1 MGILYPFFRAP
12 GYMNLVKKQIPR
24 TGLCGFMP
32 ISIRFVWRQLEFA
45 FFGALAS
52 VAHTFYIQEEKT
64 MKRILAL
71 HLVLIMLMSL
81 TACGSGDT
89 QTQPDNNPSNQQQ
102 EQSSENTTDENG
114 RSKAT
119 EFTFE
124 LAAEEERIVENLIF
138 DEDVTVSGDF
148 GIIVFENCEFN
159 GNIISTAEQFTRI
172 ILSGTTVN
180 GNCVFKNTIKEA
192 SMDYP
197 MPKFISSNALNIVC
211 EDCIGSYILDGTE
224 ENITFNGE
232 TYSIDDVEFF
242 YDANTNELVPYEE
255 QEVSTIFIGQWWENG
270 EKVLQLFCE

>member
-1 MGILYPFFRAP
+1 M
-12 GYMNLVKKQIPR
+12 KKLLAL
-24 TGLCGFMP
+24 T
-32 ISIRFVWRQLEFA
+32 
-45 FFGALAS
+45 LAS
-52 VAHTFYIQEEKT
+52 
-64 MKRILAL
+64 
-71 HLVLIMLMSL
+71 IMLMSL
-81 TACGSGDT
+81 FGCSGGEDAPP
-89 QTQPDNNPSNQQQ
+89 QADNNPSSQQ
-102 EQSSENTTDENG
+102 EETG

-159 GNIISTAEQFTRI
+159 GDIICTAEQFTRVV
-172 ILSGTTVN
+172 LPEGTIVN

-211 EDCIGSYILDGTE
+211 EDCIGSYVLDGTE
-224 ENITFNGE
+224 ENITFNGD

-242 YDANTNELVPYEE
+242 YDANTNELVPYEG
-255 QEVSTIFIGQWWENG
+255 QEVSTIFVGQWWENG

>member
-1 MGILYPFFRAP
+1 M
-12 GYMNLVKKQIPR
+12 KK
-24 TGLCGFMP
+24 
-32 ISIRFVWRQLEFA
+32 
-45 FFGALAS
+45 
-52 VAHTFYIQEEKT
+52 
-64 MKRILAL
+64 ILAL
-71 HLVLIMLMSL
+71 ILASIMLMSL
-81 TACGSGDT
+81 FGCSGGEDT
-89 QTQPDNNPSNQQQ
+89 QSQADNNPSSQQ
-102 EQSSENTTDENG
+102 EENG
-114 RSKAT
+114 RSKAM

-159 GNIISTAEQFTRI
+159 GDIISTAEQFTRV

-180 GNCVFKNTIKEA
+180 GNCVFKNTVKEA

-211 EDCIGSYILDGTE
+211 EDCIGSYVLDGTE

-232 TYSIDDVEFF
+232 TYSMADVEFF

-255 QEVSTIFIGQWWENG
+255 QEASTIFIGQWWENG

>member
-1 MGILYPFFRAP
+1 M
-12 GYMNLVKKQIPR
+12 KK
-24 TGLCGFMP
+24 
-32 ISIRFVWRQLEFA
+32 
-45 FFGALAS
+45 
-52 VAHTFYIQEEKT
+52 
-64 MKRILAL
+64 ILAL
-71 HLVLIMLMSL
+71 TLASIMLMSL
-81 TACGSGDT
+81 FGCSGGEDT
-89 QTQPDNNPSNQQQ
+89 QPQADNNPSSQQ
-102 EQSSENTTDENG
+102 EETG

-159 GNIISTAEQFTRI
+159 GDIISTAEQFTRV

-211 EDCIGSYILDGTE
+211 EDCIGSYVLDGTE

-232 TYSIDDVEFF
+232 TYSMADVEFF

-255 QEVSTIFIGQWWENG
+255 QEASTIFIGQWWENG

>member
-1 MGILYPFFRAP
+1 
-12 GYMNLVKKQIPR
+12 
-24 TGLCGFMP
+24 
-32 ISIRFVWRQLEFA
+32 
-45 FFGALAS
+45 
-52 VAHTFYIQEEKT
+52 

>member
-1 MGILYPFFRAP
+1 M
-12 GYMNLVKKQIPR
+12 KK
-24 TGLCGFMP
+24 
-32 ISIRFVWRQLEFA
+32 
-45 FFGALAS
+45 
-52 VAHTFYIQEEKT
+52 
-64 MKRILAL
+64 ILAL
-71 HLVLIMLMSL
+71 TLASIMLMSL
-81 TACGSGDT
+81 FGCSGGEDT
-89 QTQPDNNPSNQQQ
+89 QPQADNNPSSQQ
-102 EQSSENTTDENG
+102 EETG

-124 LAAEEERIVENLIF
+124 LAEEEERIVENLIF

-159 GNIISTAEQFTRI
+159 GDIISTAEQFTRV

-211 EDCIGSYILDGTE
+211 EDCIGSYVLDGTE

-232 TYSIDDVEFF
+232 TYSMADVEFF
-242 YDANTNELVPYEE
+242 YDANTNELVPYEG
-255 QEVSTIFIGQWWENG
+255 QEASALFVGQWWENG
-270 EKVLQLFCE
+270 EKILQMFCE